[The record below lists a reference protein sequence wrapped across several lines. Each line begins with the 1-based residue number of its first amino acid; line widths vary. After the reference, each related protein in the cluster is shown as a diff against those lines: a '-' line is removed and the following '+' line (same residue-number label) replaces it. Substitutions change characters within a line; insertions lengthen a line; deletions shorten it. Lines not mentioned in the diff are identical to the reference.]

1 MRTPVKPEHI
11 VQSAFQLL
19 DEVGLDGLS
28 LRKVACNLGI
38 RAPSLYWH
46 FKNKQALID
55 ALADALISDVAV
67 HVPEGQPWRATLH
80 QLAGEFRAAF
90 KAHRD
95 GARVYAGTFLATDN
109 VMRVAD
115 VTIEA
120 MVGGG
125 ASVERAATTAMDL
138 IYYVLG
144 FVIEEQSLQ
153 QQGGDLTDFPASFY
167 ERIRQRYPHCWAAL
181 DTLERTDLDER
192 FRSGI
197 DLLIAGLEQ
206 RIRED
211 APSPA

>member
-1 MRTPVKPEHI
+1 MRSPVKPEHV
-11 VQSAFQLL
+11 VQAAFQLL

-55 ALADALISDVAV
+55 ALADALIADVAV
-67 HVPEGQPWRATLH
+67 HIPAGQSWRVTLH

-120 MVGGG
+120 LVSGG

-153 QQGGDLTDFPASFY
+153 QQGGDLTDFPASFH
-167 ERIRQRYPHCWAAL
+167 ERIRQRYPHCWSAL
-181 DTLERTDLDER
+181 DVLQRTDMEER